1 MKKVAVVARE
11 RQRHY
16 EALRTSLGCLLE
28 DHQVSY
34 LVLDEEIQ
42 PDEAFTD
49 PDEAF
54 TDNLGFLE
62 EMEGRRY
69 SNHPGNVEKYGF
81 TYLDLAAMGEL
92 LRSQDIIIPF

>member
-1 MKKVAVVARE
+1 MKKVAVVVRHP
-11 RQRHY
+11 QRHY

-49 PDEAF
+49 
-54 TDNLGFLE
+54 NLGFLE

-69 SNHPGNVEKYGF
+69 SNHPANVEKYGF
-81 TYLDLAAMGEL
+81 TQMDLAEMGEL
-92 LRSQDIIIPF
+92 LRSQDVIIPF

>member
-1 MKKVAVVARE
+1 MKKVAVIVRE
-11 RQRHY
+11 PARHY
-16 EALRTSLGCLLE
+16 EALRSALGCLLE

-34 LVLDEEIQ
+34 VVLNQEI
-42 PDEAFTD
+42 D

-69 SNHPGNVEKYGF
+69 SNNQANADKYEF
-81 TYLDLAAMGEL
+81 TLLSMPEIGEL
-92 LRSQDIIIPF
+92 LRGQEIIIPF